1 VKNVS
6 RYLLTLDFGHGGGR
20 AFFYELDSGK
30 HFSSYQKWN
39 YFSPED
45 DDFRKEFIPDDFFK
59 ILCTQTKNLLKKHK
73 IKANEVI
80 GVSAACMRHS
90 FVFLDKNG
98 KELYGGPNTDI
109 RGLFYQDVVEGE
121 IEEDLYKLT
130 GQWPPL
136 LYLPTRLLWF
146 KEEKPELFIKI
157 KYALSTGDWLIYRL
171 SGKIVSEPSLASSTL
186 LFDLKKR
193 KWLFNVLKD
202 LDLDDIILPEIK
214 SSGEIISELTSESAK
229 LMGLKE
235 RIPVIMGGG
244 DTQLGLLSCG
254 AVSDGDIG
262 IVAGTSTPI
271 MMVLN
276 KPVVDNEKRIWT
288 GSHVL
293 KDIWVLESNAQMGGL
308 IYEWLKNNFQKITG
322 KSNDETYKF
331 MEKIAIDAPPGS
343 NDVIAS
349 LGTEIFNI
357 NTLSVIRTSIFS
369 FNQPVHPMNKSP
381 ASFADFIRA
390 SLENISYAIK
400 GNIEQLEEISKK
412 NSQIVRVTG
421 GMSNNNLWLEIL
433 ANVTGKK
440 VVSTSFYEGTSIGS
454 VICAAVGTGIYKDFK
469 EAIKEIVK
477 YKKEIKP
484 DETVEIY
491 NRKFK
496 DWKEWYDRLG
506 EL

>member
-1 VKNVS
+1 MPQC
-6 RYLLTLDFGHGGGR
+6 LLALDFGHGGGR
-20 AFFYELDSGK
+20 AFFYDVDSGK

-59 ILCTQTKNLLKKHK
+59 ILCIQTKNLLKKHK
-73 IKANEVI
+73 IKASDVV
-80 GVSAACMRHS
+80 GVSSACMRHS

-98 KELYGGPNTDI
+98 KELYGGPNTDT
-109 RGLFYQDVVEGE
+109 RGLFYQDIIEEE

-146 KEEKPELFIKI
+146 KEEKPELCSKI

-171 SGKIVSEPSLASSTL
+171 SGEIVGEPSLASSTL
-186 LFDLKKR
+186 LFDLEKR
-193 KWLFNVLKD
+193 KWLFDVLKD
-202 LDLDDIILPEIK
+202 LDLDDIVLPEII
-214 SSGEIISELTSESAK
+214 SSGENVGGLTSESSK

-235 RIPVIMGGG
+235 GIPVVMGGG

-254 AVSDGDIG
+254 AVNNGDVG
-262 IVAGTSTPI
+262 VVAGTSTPV
-271 MMVLN
+271 MMVLD
-276 KPVVDNEKRIWT
+276 KPVVDSEKRIWT
-288 GSHVL
+288 GFHVL
-293 KDIWVLESNAQMGGL
+293 KDKWVLESNAQMAGL
-308 IYEWLKNNFQKITG
+308 IYEWLKNNFQKIIG
-322 KSNDETYKF
+322 KSNDEVYKY
-331 MEKIAIDAPPGS
+331 MEKIARDVPPGS

-357 NTLSVIRTSIFS
+357 NTLSVIRPSIFS
-369 FNQPVHPMNKSP
+369 FNQPVHPMNESP
-381 ASFADFIRA
+381 ASFAGFTRA

-400 GNIEQLEEISKK
+400 GNIEQLEDVSK
-412 NSQIVRVTG
+412 NSNEVVRVTG

-440 VVSTSFYEGTSIGS
+440 VVSTSFYEGTSIGC
-454 VICAAVGTGIYKDFK
+454 VICAAVGIGIYKDFK
-469 EAIKEIVK
+469 EAAKEIVS

-484 DETVEIY
+484 DDKTVEIY
-491 NRKFK
+491 NKTFNS
-496 DWKEWYDRLG
+496 WKEWYDRLG
-506 EL
+506 EI